1 MNFGT
6 EKISTLFQKIFIPTL
21 LGMISL
27 CAITAVDGMFVGHS
41 VGSDGIAAINIT
53 APLFMIFTGIGLM
66 SGIGSLVLASL
77 ALARGKI
84 KAARLNVTQSLLF
97 VSIFALILSA
107 LMFVFADKTSYLL
120 GTSDYLL
127 PYVKTYLLWILPSF
141 LFLMWS
147 SLGLFIIR
155 LDGAPK
161 LAMWFTVIE
170 SVANTFLDWLF
181 MFPFGWGLMGAAF
194 ASTLSTV
201 IGGVW
206 VLGYLLWNAETLR
219 LYPIKIGLRGF
230 SLFAK
235 GILNQCRIG
244 SSAMLGEATMAVL
257 MFVGNHVFMQYLGD
271 NGVGAFGVCCY
282 YAPFVFMVGNA
293 IAQSAQPIISY
304 NFGLGD
310 WQRVKSMVKIALAT
324 ALGFGIL
331 TTAIFTVLPHF
342 MVGLFLKDG
351 NPAAELAIYGFPYF
365 AAGFTF
371 FILNLTSIGYFQSLE
386 RIKPATFFAI
396 LRGFVFLVPSFVL
409 LPKVLGIQ
417 GIWLAMPMSECLT
430 FAMIALYY
438 LKQHYQQRTEK
449 K

>member
-1 MNFGT
+1 
-6 EKISTLFQKIFIPTL
+6 
-21 LGMISL
+21 
-27 CAITAVDGMFVGHS
+27 MF
-41 VGSDGIAAINIT
+41 
-53 APLFMIFTGIGLM
+53 
-66 SGIGSLVLASL
+66 
-77 ALARGKI
+77 
-84 KAARLNVTQSLLF
+84 
-97 VSIFALILSA
+97 
-107 LMFVFADKTSYLL
+107 FADKTSYLL